1 MKRASVFLGL
11 PLLAATVLGATTAC
25 CSRMTDSPACAT
37 PPAPGPAGTV
47 WPDGWTFHA
56 TAVIQD
62 GTPKQLVPGTTLTML
77 VEYAYHVQVLAG
89 CDHMF
94 FDGSDQNGRF
104 FLTKVDSIPPGQ
116 GPCADALVAQDT
128 WIRQFFADSPEWTRN
143 DGDLTLRTEYAE
155 IDLVADPAAT
165 LIG

>member
-1 MKRASVFLGL
+1 MKRAKAFLGL
-11 PLLAATVLGATTAC
+11 SLLAATVLAASSAC

-37 PPAPGPAGTV
+37 PPAPGPTGTV

-56 TAVIQD
+56 TAVTED
-62 GTPKQLVPGTTLTML
+62 GAPKQLVPGTTLAML

-104 FLTKVDSIPPGQ
+104 FLTKVDSIPSSQ
-116 GPCADALVAQDT
+116 SPCPDVLVAQDT

-143 DGDLTLRTEYAE
+143 GRDLTLRTERAE
-155 IDLVADPAAT
+155 IDLVADRAA
-165 LIG
+165 IVIE